1 MFQCAVGKGQVF
13 SVNFVLSSLSSGIR
27 RCVMLP
33 PQVSLVLQS
42 EVTHPG
48 TCPEVRCPI
57 RERPAAGGVGS
68 LGSHGLPWFEFV
80 GDTIFGRFF
89 FFLNLALI
97 TSLTGHSASLNGL
110 DRLTSIYGTAANFSK
125 GTQSK
130 KHIILAPR
138 CGWCWGFKCHAS
150 IILAGLDQGEDG
162 TRVEC
167 VSFRCTGR
175 HRFAVKPQHREHRSG
190 LQVGFYE
197 LQLRSFKGIHYC
209 QLQGNRAACS
219 I

>member
-1 MFQCAVGKGQVF
+1 MLWGKARF
-13 SVNFVLSSLSSGIR
+13 SVSTSCSLPFLWGFADASCFLPKCLWCCNQRSHTLEHVQRSAVLSESVQR
-27 RCVMLP
+27 RVVLAPLGVM
-33 PQVSLVLQS
+33 V
-42 EVTHPG
+42 
-48 TCPEVRCPI
+48 C
-57 RERPAAGGVGS
+57 
-68 LGSHGLPWFEFV
+68 HGLSLLVTLFLA
-80 GDTIFGRFF
+80 DFF